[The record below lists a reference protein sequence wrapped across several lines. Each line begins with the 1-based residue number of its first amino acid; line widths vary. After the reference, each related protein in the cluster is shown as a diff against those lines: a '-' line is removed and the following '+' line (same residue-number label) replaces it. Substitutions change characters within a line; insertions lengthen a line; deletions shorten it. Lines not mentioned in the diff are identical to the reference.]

1 MELVELYSSKQFE
14 KDSDRGMIK
23 TVVVGKDGIYEEQNS
38 WLGTSLKKV
47 HNYGVIT
54 FPEISEYVKV
64 KEQTLTKIPAIAIKT
79 VMKWYKDIT
88 DKKDEEAQVNFYL
101 KSR

>member
-1 MELVELYSSKQFE
+1 MELVELYPSTQFKKE
-14 KDSDRGMIK
+14 SDRGMIK

-47 HNYGVIT
+47 NDYGVVT
-54 FPEISEYVKV
+54 FPEVAEYVKV

-79 VMKWYKDIT
+79 VM
-88 DKKDEEAQVNFYL
+88 
-101 KSR
+101 

>member
-47 HNYGVIT
+47 HNYGVIICKSKRT
-54 FPEISEYVKV
+54 N
-64 KEQTLTKIPAIAIKT
+64 T
-79 VMKWYKDIT
+79 YK
-88 DKKDEEAQVNFYL
+88 NSSYCN
-101 KSR
+101 